1 MYVGRYLNYSCTNL
15 YSNQQGMKILVA
27 QHPWKCLM
35 SLTFLI
41 LAMLISALWYFI
53 VASVSI
59 SLITIDARHLFMCLL
74 AIWMFS
80 FMKYL
85 FKPIFSW
92 IVYVSNVHFQV

>member
-15 YSNQQGMKILVA
+15 HSNQQGMKILVA
-27 QHPWKCLM
+27 QHPWKCFM

-59 SLITIDARHLFMCLL
+59 SLITVDVRHLFMCLL

-92 IVYVSNVHFQV
+92 TVYVSNVHFQV